1 MIQELLGSGLISGER
16 RINPITTNGTILH
29 ATPPPHTYSH
39 NHHSSPSPSSA
50 ATTPTTTTSTT
61 PAGALPATGTA
72 PSSLNNSSAPSS
84 SSSTAAGEHLRC
96 PRCDSSNTKFCYY
109 NNYNLTQPRHFCKT
123 CRRYWT
129 KGGALRNVPIG
140 GGCRKNKSTSGLI
153 SSSSSSAV
161 VSTFGKPTT
170 TTTDK
175 LKSLAVGFGNSSSSP
190 SLFGASL
197 YDLHHHQVELPSS
210 PILWGSAS
218 PQNNSH
224 GHHFLSLLRSSP
236 NPNPNPSSIPTPQPA
251 SSAVK
256 DEHPNGI
263 IGSLFGTTSTSPTT
277 SHLKM
282 FEPPATT
289 ARTLAGWD
297 TSSSVNNQ
305 QQQATLLGLN
315 YPPIPMWTGDSN
327 GNGYLV
333 GSDEPLNNNNNNN
346 NTGMQE
352 VYQRLKASTSTSGYD
367 VFNENNN
374 VGSTSSCFSSA
385 GVASS
390 SSTVAGGGGGFS
402 GYIWNPAAF
411 TSSTATTTTAASW
424 SDLPSTANNGTA
436 YP

>member
-16 RINPITTNGTILH
+16 RINPITTNGTVLH
-29 ATPPPHTYSH
+29 ATPTPPHTYSH

-50 ATTPTTTTSTT
+50 TTTPTTTTTT
-61 PAGALPATGTA
+61 I
-72 PSSLNNSSAPSS
+72 
-84 SSSTAAGEHLRC
+84 GEHLRC

-140 GGCRKNKSTSGLI
+140 GGCRKNKST
-153 SSSSSSAV
+153 
-161 VSTFGKPTT
+161 
-170 TTTDK
+170 

-197 YDLHHHQVELPSS
+197 YDLHHHHHQVDLPSS

-236 NPNPNPSSIPTPQPA
+236 NPNPNPNPSSIPTPPPA

-282 FEPPATT
+282 FEPP
-289 ARTLAGWD
+289 RTLAGWD
-297 TSSSVNNQ
+297 TSSSVNNH
-305 QQQATLLGLN
+305 QQQATLLGLNN

-333 GSDEPLNNNNNNN
+333 GSDEPHHNNN

-390 SSTVAGGGGGFS
+390 SSTVAGGGGGGFS

-424 SDLPSTANNGTA
+424 SDLPTTANNGTA